1 MQLSTPQISKNQFE
15 HLARKVYG
23 ICGIELKAGKEQLVQ
38 SRLSKR
44 LSALQLKSFDEYFDL
59 LEREPNGKEVVLMI
73 DSITTN
79 KTSFFREVEHFNF
92 LRSEVYPKFEG
103 SSMRIWCA
111 AASSGE
117 EPYSIAIQLLE
128 ELPRIQSRDVKIL
141 ATDISTKILAR
152 AREGIYTTESLQPIS
167 AAWRSKHFRAT
178 DQTATTW
185 QVRPETAA
193 MVKLARL
200 NLMEPWPMRGP
211 FDIIFC
217 RNVMIYFDKKT
228 QERLVQRFY
237 DLIKPGGYLL
247 VGHSESLTGAAHD
260 FKYVQPATYRK

>member
-1 MQLSTPQISKNQFE
+1 MQLTTPQISRNQFE
-15 HLARKVYG
+15 YLARKVYG

-44 LSALQLKSFDEYFDL
+44 LTALHLKSFDEYFDL
-59 LEREPNGKEVVLMI
+59 LDREPNGKELILMI

-79 KTSFFREVEHFNF
+79 KTSFFREIEHFNF
-92 LRSEVYPKFEG
+92 LSSEVYPNFEG

-128 ELPRIQSRDVKIL
+128 ELPRARSRDVKIL
-141 ATDISTKILAR
+141 ATDISTKILSR
-152 AREGIYTTESLQPIS
+152 AREATYTSESLQPVPT
-167 AAWRSKHFRAT
+167 AWRSKHFVVA
-178 DQTATTW
+178 DTAASTW

-193 MVKLARL
+193 LVQLGRL

-237 DLIKPGGYLL
+237 ELIRPGGYLL
-247 VGHSESLTGAAHD
+247 VGHSESLTGADHD
-260 FKYVQPATYRK
+260 FKYIKPATYQK